1 MALSSV
7 TVVLNALRLNL
18 YNLNKKRIRH
28 KKAKA
33 LPNEFTGKEEACPIV
48 KEEKSA
54 DKESLE
60 KVRIEVPDMMCDNC
74 VKHVR
79 EALEKVKG
87 VKKADVSLE
96 KLEALVTLK
105 EPVAE
110 EKLTEA
116 IHNADYKTGKIE
128 HLKK

>member
-1 MALSSV
+1 
-7 TVVLNALRLNL
+7 
-18 YNLNKKRIRH
+18 
-28 KKAKA
+28 
-33 LPNEFTGKEEACPIV
+33 
-48 KEEKSA
+48 
-54 DKESLE
+54 
-60 KVRIEVPDMMCDNC
+60 MMCDNC